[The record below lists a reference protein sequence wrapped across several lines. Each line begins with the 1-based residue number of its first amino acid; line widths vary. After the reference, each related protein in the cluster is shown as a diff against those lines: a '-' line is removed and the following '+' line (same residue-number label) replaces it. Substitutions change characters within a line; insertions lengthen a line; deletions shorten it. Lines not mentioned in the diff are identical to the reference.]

1 MASKIEFKQIGQ
13 NLNWRAKEGKKSI
26 LGTIKISDKE
36 ERDALK
42 AEVEK
47 FNKIKSFDTST
58 AEKKF
63 KALLEKLQPKEKEK
77 IKSKEEAKAKLKV
90 EKKIVEKKVKE
101 KASVKEEVKITKEE
115 ATKIENLST
124 KAEQIKKDEQPK
136 ATTGRSW
143 TGERYR

>member
-13 NLNWRAKEGKKSI
+13 NLNWKAKEGRKSI

-36 ERDALK
+36 ERESIK
-42 AEVEK
+42 AEIEK
-47 FNKIKSFDTST
+47 FNKLKSFDTPT

-63 KALLEKLQPKEKEK
+63 KALIEKLQPKEKEK

-90 EKKIVEKKVKE
+90 EKKVVEKKVKE
-101 KASVKEEVKITKEE
+101 KASKKEEVKISKEE
-115 ATKIENLST
+115 ATKVENLST
-124 KAEQIKKDEQPK
+124 KAEETKQNEQPK
-136 ATTGRSW
+136 AKTGSSW